1 MPVVSRRL
9 VLGLLSAHAS
19 VQVFI
24 ELASAASAARSGFGE
39 FVFVRL
45 AKSVFAPAGRSRIF
59 CCVLQGWEVVIVV
72 CSRRTAARS
81 GGLFHLCRVVE

>member
-45 AKSVFAPAGRSRIF
+45 ANLLSAKDELRSLQLWCSVGLRRSNF
-59 CCVLQGWEVVIVV
+59 VHFSQVDMAKCALQPSSAV
-72 CSRRTAARS
+72 
-81 GGLFHLCRVVE
+81 